1 MLSFFK
7 TTRNKSVFVENRLSV
22 LWLCPKIS
30 ICRFPL
36 RCCLEQFLPRFASSE
51 VLEGSQSTNH
61 KDEGDNEILDQLV
74 QKFHVFHGIS
84 TLPHFNQGCVSKQIK
99 LFVLRKLQKN
109 VYNTK
114 KLHDPN
120 YNFLKYI

>member
-1 MLSFFK
+1 M
-7 TTRNKSVFVENRLSV
+7 ENRLSF
-22 LWLCPKIS
+22 LWLCPKVS
-30 ICRFPL
+30 IRRVPLGCR
-36 RCCLEQFLPRFASSE
+36 LEQFLPQFLPRFASFE
-51 VLEGSQSTNH
+51 VLKDFQSSDH

-99 LFVLRKLQKN
+99 LFVKKITKN